1 MRSVDQA
8 LKLNNLEMDVVGLF
22 EFLQAGIHGREHAK
36 FVFTRSLSETISL
49 LAELGARQRIQPRG
63 YVVLQR
69 ITDHGPLY
77 L

>member
-36 FVFTRSLSETISL
+36 FVFTRSLSETLSL
-49 LAELGARQRIQPRG
+49 LAELARTRIQPRG

-69 ITDHGPLY
+69 ITDHGPLH